1 MSNNVCYYGQ
11 HIGCPYAND
20 PECRRCA
27 ERLTRAV
34 NYMGLP
40 TLGNGD
46 FAGVGASRP
55 MLPTVEASYT
65 PTEVA
70 APAEESNCRPS
81 LWTMIAALILRVL
94 S

>member
-1 MSNNVCYYGQ
+1 MSDNVCYYGQ
-11 HIGCPYAND
+11 HIGCPYADD
-20 PECRRCA
+20 PNCRRCA

-34 NYMGLP
+34 NFMAVQA
-40 TLGNGD
+40 N
-46 FAGVGASRP
+46 
-55 MLPTVEASYT
+55 T

-70 APAEESNCRPS
+70 ASVRDESCRPS

>member
-20 PECRRCA
+20 PNCRRCA

-40 TLGNGD
+40 TLGNAD
-46 FAGVGASRP
+46 FAGVGASR
-55 MLPTVEASYT
+55 LSRTVNA
-65 PTEVA
+65 
-70 APAEESNCRPS
+70 CD
-81 LWTMIAALILRVL
+81 
-94 S
+94 